1 MINTKEKHC
10 QENIDNVF
18 FYYFHYK
25 ALKIQS
31 FQRSLVRSLEWK
43 QNFEKDTNLRSYF
56 KNKLWI

>member
-18 FYYFHYK
+18 FYNNK
-25 ALKIQS
+25 ALKTQS
-31 FQRSLVRSLEWK
+31 LNSKSLVRSLEWK